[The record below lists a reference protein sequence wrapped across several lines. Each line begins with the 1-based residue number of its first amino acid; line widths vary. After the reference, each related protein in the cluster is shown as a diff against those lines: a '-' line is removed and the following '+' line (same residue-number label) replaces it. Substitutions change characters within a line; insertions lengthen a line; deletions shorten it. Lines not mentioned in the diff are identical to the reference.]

1 MRANYNQWFH
11 EYNKYLTA
19 TRGDNV
25 DHLDTKWVDINHR
38 MKVLK
43 DLNSDLILEQPFG
56 IVGNNMGFSHL
67 IDLLAKSNYT
77 FDDIDESLAD
87 SYKKTLQSSM
97 SNMLVNT
104 HALMFHCTSFD
115 DKYVSYDT
123 VSGYYII
130 DVPFNQLHFGDR
142 DEFIR
147 QKLQE
152 MYATS
157 KGNYIPLQRFISP
170 EISSLLGFSLL
181 CSVNG
186 YICNDWMVAIDDK
199 GFKFKIMWIYTAS
212 NNENNSLDFGIYKL
226 DTIRVHSVSV
236 PTKMVQSRNI
246 IPLEELGI
254 KNIYESDEN
263 KCIIDIYS
271 PNHLRTSK
279 VLPNFGI
286 MSKDGLNIVKLQQ
299 QTATELEKYSVDTV
313 NLIIYELKYFHEVP
327 NIYPATNYYNVL
339 DNRRVYTEDS
349 SGVVDYTE
357 LKVVSQS
364 NVIPNKTPI
373 CTPPIVIDKDTSS
386 TFNLIERCVTLD
398 KELMYYENIF
408 LKVGKALEQSDDYLK
423 ANYKTEVIGNLRSV
437 QLIMTSLY
445 QTYLKGAMLTSLV
458 PNKLIRRFKEVID
471 NIEAMLN
478 NKDPMLALKYD
489 MDIYHYGKGNISNYK
504 QFVTEITTPF
514 KVDSLSIFGESNK
527 LVKNFFT
534 KESTKRFTRPIAE
547 QCFISLKFDK
557 TTESWLFAWPTI
569 EHFKGIGNSFY
580 IKDDLTG
587 KEIFKFFVMYTDT
600 EAPAELEI
608 DPLKL
613 EDVYDFDK
621 FCIEVDNHM
630 GYIKYWNA
638 ENKIM
643 KLSKILYNKY
653 DDESIVQVLSKI
665 LLEDIS
671 ADDIINQYESEI
683 KYDDAGRTTTNWKE
697 YTLNSLP
704 APFAINY
711 LFYTLSMIRDNE
723 DKMEAYFMRTLTDR
737 KYHPRYTDINISDV
751 INKDITVPVNYSHFN
766 IAPNIIESG
775 ASVIPLGKSLFYGIP
790 YVVEGSSIKTE
801 SPYRYTFNIYENLV
815 HYPMITQD
823 EINPSGYVSW
833 TRINDFNSRPVVYTN
848 DVNVAKLVA
857 KYLTYAYTCVSEIQ
871 TNYQKAYDIRYLIDE
886 FRANYNTIIEALRK
900 FDDDTVFE
908 NPETRNIINR
918 ISDTNVFIDKLDEIY
933 NKLNNVNTIR
943 QDSRSKAIHVVLDKY
958 VNLIKEVFDMS
969 GFCNSSLRRIKKL
982 YNHLK
987 KHTDVMNINELADWW
1002 ANMDFTMIKNL
1013 ASSIS
1018 PNENCKVSP
1027 DSFNGMYTT
1036 LANYYVG
1043 TIGTILDLVNIFK
1056 DDLIKEAWGNHFN
1069 LCAEYCRS
1077 VYSDNIFNLFTIK
1090 EAKIVSDE
1098 VFNERPYYVQVKT
1111 TASMKHFKSPLDTD
1125 NRTYNLLFKADS
1137 VLKNNQWALTDI
1149 TPVCEYAVFNDT
1161 TLKNMEADVFDKSG
1175 THLSTIAVDM
1185 SFMKAGS
1192 SAGNN
1197 KDIDIIPSIALTTI
1211 SFRNEHEN
1219 ISIKNNKIVS
1229 SAHAD
1234 MNFELLFGNKYVQLS
1249 HEHEYVLDPSTYEE
1263 HAVEVVHI
1271 PNKVINSM
1279 LVQENCDTVNPQMF
1293 FKPSQVLHSTINGT
1307 SYLERVIESTYGK
1320 CFVGQTIYLVTDDGL
1335 SIFPAT
1341 VTVIDHSYGRGF
1353 IEAEVDSYHAKWFAT
1368 KDPSVIA
1375 KYLFSTIK
1383 CHVIP
1388 DNMMN
1393 FVKEYTNSEYL
1404 SYNLPSNE
1412 HNNDETP
1419 ESLPGEPL
1427 FVTNNSNYVYTRLSY
1442 MFHDN
1447 IPNRFIDDDK
1457 KTYEFI
1463 FMGNYVPTYDEDGNV
1478 VPIIVNLINVETN
1491 ELSAPE
1497 MYPILREEPN
1507 DHTIWDKE
1515 KQVFNITVKEIT
1527 VQIGLLTSQIK
1538 AAQKAVFDAKTE
1550 YDRAIA
1556 YRALTSLI
1564 RKKERLEDSIKRINH
1579 YVEQLECPTT
1589 WYNVRSYDAAMI
1601 YIDNGRAFESPSI
1614 IVDKRDIPITDKI
1627 SIFLYDWDNKV
1638 WVNPDTYTVS
1648 TTPLDNTSIES
1659 IDVKA
1664 DYYTSKV
1671 MKEMTITPNTGWVS
1685 SSNIIVYLAYNKSD
1699 IYDSIPLNK
1708 NECQVRFKP
1717 ILSTGKTTEV
1727 SPYGSINIRKHYDG
1741 LEEYGFDKF
1750 NANEHD
1756 FSGTGFYV
1764 KRYPRNGKYL
1774 EVPVMRMCDL
1784 SLINGDVTYGP
1795 KELKLYIKMPFDN
1808 VTTKM
1813 QYATPIY
1820 YAKVNVNI
1828 DDFVENEK
1836 VKLICISN
1844 NNSNFYNGSISSTM
1858 FEALT
1863 KYDDK
1868 GEQTLEITNS
1878 TLDDFTIGTYI
1889 CSVFQCNDYRSFGGI
1904 ITITI
1909 SSNKENIVTSN
1920 GAWVKIPSSELYYKS
1935 LPEEFVILPPNVEA
1949 IDFSKPVTVT
1959 LQNNYKNIINDE
1971 IVVSNNEMNPFE
1983 FYFNDKENVRY
1994 PISDVRV
2001 NNPLDRLIIDTT
2013 KNTDVKVAKMTYIGI
2028 PRYSALEI
2036 PKDGLF
2042 DVTGYIP
2049 TPLSRS
2055 RYEWWVNGRQ
2065 IAPSD
2070 VIILSPTSFQLI
2082 NLRSLK
2088 NFELIELVDD
2098 TRSSGLMKEGN
2109 VYVDINGITYG
2120 SYRLALLSGKTMIN
2134 QDIRYLFNTSNHK
2147 PIHDYTKG
2155 ISSIPNN
2162 VDVETNILAS
2172 LKQNDEDT
2180 KKYTEVHNTPTI
2192 NGVSIYNAKTH
2203 DLGIREISSDMLIDM
2218 LDDIWKNEIITNP
2231 LFPISHRE
2239 VLVTESQIILHKA
2252 NPNVIGYESNDMFA
2266 VYASGISERF
2276 FTLYLSKDANGKIDD
2291 TLSTVKIIPFIN
2303 IGTYILLEKK
2313 YEGLWLHCTEPNT
2326 KSIKL

>member
-19 TRGDNV
+19 TRGDKI
-25 DHLDTKWVDINHR
+25 DYLDTKWVDINHR

-56 IVGNNMGFSHL
+56 IVGNNKGFSHL

-77 FDDIDESLAD
+77 FDDIDEALSD
-87 SYKKTLQSSM
+87 SYKKTLQASM

-157 KGNYIPLQRFISP
+157 KGNYIPLQRFVSP

-199 GFKFKIMWIYTAS
+199 GFKFKVMWIYTAS

-236 PTKMVQSRNI
+236 PTNLVLSRKTI
-246 IPLEELGI
+246 TLDSLGI
-254 KNIYESDEN
+254 KNVYESDEN
-263 KCIIDIYS
+263 KCIVDIYS
-271 PNHLRTSK
+271 PKHLRTSK
-279 VLPNFGI
+279 VLPNFGT
-286 MSKDGLNIVKLQQ
+286 MSADGLNIVKLQQ
-299 QTATELEKYSVDTV
+299 QTATELEKYSVNEV

-357 LKVVSQS
+357 FNIVSQS
-364 NVIPNKTPI
+364 TVIPNRTPI
-373 CTPPIVIDKDTSS
+373 CTPPIVVDKDSSS
-386 TFNLIERCVTLD
+386 TFNLIESCVTLD
-398 KELMYYENIF
+398 KNLMFYEKSF
-408 LKVGKALEQSDDYLK
+408 LKIGKALEQSDEYLK
-423 ANYKTEVIGNLRSV
+423 ANYKTEVIGTLNSIYLGMLS
-437 QLIMTSLY
+437 SY
-445 QTYLKGAMLTSLV
+445 QTYVKGAMLTSLV
-458 PNKLIRRFKEVID
+458 PNKLIRDFKEVID
-471 NIEAMLN
+471 KMNGMLN
-478 NKDPMLALKYD
+478 NSDPMIALKYD
-489 MDIYHYGKGNISNYK
+489 MDIYHNGKGSISNYK
-504 QFVTEITTPF
+504 RFVDEICSPF
-514 KVDSLSIFGESNK
+514 KVDSLSIFGESSRM
-527 LVKNFFT
+527 VKNFFK
-534 KESTKRFTRPIAE
+534 KESTTRFTRPIAE
-547 QCFISLKFDK
+547 QCFITLKFDK

-580 IKDDLTG
+580 IKNKLTG
-587 KEIFKFFVMYTDT
+587 KEIFKFFIMYTDT

-613 EDVYDFDK
+613 EDVYDFDR
-621 FCIEVDNHM
+621 FCDEVNSHM

-653 DDESIVQVLSKI
+653 DDETIVQVLSKI
-665 LLEDIS
+665 LLDDIS
-671 ADDIINQYESEI
+671 TDDIINQYESEI
-683 KYDDAGRTTTNWKE
+683 KYDDSGRTTTNWKN
-697 YTLNSLP
+697 YTLNSLA
-704 APFAINY
+704 APFVINY

-723 DKMEAYFMRTLTDR
+723 DKMEAYFMRTLTDK
-737 KYHPRYTDINISDV
+737 KYHPRYTDINISNV

-766 IAPNIIESG
+766 IAPNIIESDS
-775 ASVIPLGKSLFYGIP
+775 SVIPLGKSLFYGLP
-790 YVVEGSSIKTE
+790 YIVEGSSIKTE
-801 SPYRYTFNIYENLV
+801 SPYRYTFNVYDNLIR
-815 HYPMITQD
+815 YPMITQD

-833 TRINDFNSRPVVYTN
+833 TRINNFNSRPVIYTN
-848 DVNVAKLVA
+848 DITVAKLVA

-871 TNYQKAYDIRYLIDE
+871 TNYQKTYDIRYLIDE
-886 FRANYNTIIEALRK
+886 FKANYNTIIDELRK
-900 FDDDTVFE
+900 FGDDTVFE

-918 ISDTNVFIDKLDEIY
+918 IKEDNVFITKLDEIY
-933 NKLNNVNTIR
+933 YKLENVNMITH
-943 QDSRSKAIHVVLDKY
+943 DSRTKSIHIVLDKY
-958 VNLIKEVFDMS
+958 VNLIKEVYDMS

-987 KHTDVMNINELADWW
+987 RHTTAMNINELSDWW
-1002 ANMDFTMIKNL
+1002 VKMDFAMIKNL
-1013 ASSIS
+1013 GSSLS
-1018 PNENCKVSP
+1018 LNENHKVTP
-1027 DSFNGMYTT
+1027 DTFNGMYTT
-1036 LANYYVG
+1036 LVSYYVG
-1043 TIGTILDLVNIFK
+1043 TIGTINSLVDIFNE
-1056 DDLIKEAWGNHFN
+1056 DLIKGLWGNHFN
-1069 LCAEYCRS
+1069 LCAEYCRG
-1077 VYSDNIFNLFTIK
+1077 VYSENIFNLFAIK
-1090 EAKIVSDE
+1090 DTKITSDE

-1111 TASMKHFKSPLDTD
+1111 TSDMKHFKSPL
-1125 NRTYNLLFKADS
+1125 NSSGGVYNLVFKADTEA
-1137 VLKNNQWALTDI
+1137 KNSQWIITDM
-1149 TPVCEYAVFNDT
+1149 TPVCEYAVFDNT
-1161 TLKNMEADVFDKSG
+1161 TLKNMEANVFDKNG
-1175 THLSTIAVDM
+1175 NHLSTIAVDM
-1185 SFMKAGS
+1185 TFMKAGS
-1192 SAGNN
+1192 SSGSN
-1197 KDIDIIPSIALTTI
+1197 KDINIIPSIALTTI
-1211 SFRNEHEN
+1211 SFRNEHEK
-1219 ISIKNNKIVS
+1219 ISVKNNSIVS

-1234 MNFELLFGNKYVQLS
+1234 MNFELLFGNRYVQLS

-1279 LVQENCDTVNPQMF
+1279 LVQENCDTTNPQMF
-1293 FKPSQVLHSTINGT
+1293 FKPSQILHSTISGST
-1307 SYLERVIESTYGK
+1307 YLEKVIESTYGK
-1320 CFVGQTIYLVTDDGL
+1320 CFVGQIIYLATDDGL

-1353 IEAEVDSYHAKWFAT
+1353 IEAAVDSYHSKWFAT
-1368 KDPSVIA
+1368 KDSSVIA
-1375 KYLFSTIK
+1375 KYLFNTVK

-1393 FVKEYTNSEYL
+1393 FVKEYNNSDYL
-1404 SYNLPSNE
+1404 SYYLPSNE
-1412 HNNDETP
+1412 HNNDITP

-1463 FMGNYVPTYDEDGNV
+1463 FMGNYVPTYDDNGNV
-1478 VPIIVNLINVETN
+1478 VPITINLINVETN
-1491 ELSAPE
+1491 DLSDPE

-1515 KQVFNITVKEIT
+1515 KEVFARTINELNIEIKSLEP
-1527 VQIGLLTSQIK
+1527 QIS
-1538 AAQKAVFDAKTE
+1538 AAQHAVMIAKTE
-1550 YDRAIA
+1550 YERSIA
-1556 YRALTSLI
+1556 YRSLTTLL
-1564 RKKERLEDSIKRINH
+1564 RKRERVEDSIKRIKH
-1579 YVEQLECPTT
+1579 YAEQLECPTT

-1638 WVNPDTYTVS
+1638 WVNPETYSVS
-1648 TTPLDNTSIES
+1648 TNPLDNTSIES

-1671 MKEMTITPNTGWVS
+1671 MKEMTITPNAGWVS
-1685 SSNIIVYLAYNKSD
+1685 SSNVIVYIAYNKSD
-1699 IYDSIPLNK
+1699 IYDEIPLNK

-1717 ILSTGKTTEV
+1717 ILSTGKTTETD
-1727 SPYGSINIRKHYDG
+1727 PYGSINIRKHYDG

-1750 NANEHD
+1750 NANEYN
-1756 FSGTGFYV
+1756 FTGTGFYV

-1774 EVPVMRMCDL
+1774 EVPVMRMCDM
-1784 SLINGDVTYGP
+1784 SLTNGDTTYGP
-1795 KELKLYIKMPFDN
+1795 KELKLYIKMPFDD

-1820 YAKVNVNI
+1820 FAKVNVQIEN
-1828 DDFVENEK
+1828 FVENEK

-1844 NNSNFYNGSISSTM
+1844 NDNNFYNGTISSTM

-1863 KYDDK
+1863 KYNES

-1878 TLDDFTIGTYI
+1878 TLDDFVTGTYV

-1904 ITITI
+1904 VTITI

-1920 GAWVKIPSSELYYKS
+1920 GAWVRIPSSESYYKS
-1935 LPEEFVILPPNVEA
+1935 LPEEFVVLPPNTDA
-1949 IDFSKPVTVT
+1949 IDFTKPVTLT
-1959 LQNNYKNIINDE
+1959 LQNNYKNTNEDE
-1971 IVVSNNEMNPFE
+1971 IVVSNNGLNPFE

-2001 NNPLDRLIIDTT
+2001 NNPLNRLTIETD
-2013 KNTDVKVAKMTYIGI
+2013 KNADVKVAKMTYIGI
-2028 PRYSALEI
+2028 PRYSALSI

-2120 SYRLALLSGKTMIN
+2120 SYRLALLSGKTMVN
-2134 QDIRYLFNTSNHK
+2134 QDIRYVFNTSNHK
-2147 PIHDYTKG
+2147 PIHDYIRG
-2155 ISSIPNN
+2155 IANDPNN
-2162 VDVETNILAS
+2162 VDVETNILAG
-2172 LKQNDEDT
+2172 LKQTDSDVN
-2180 KKYTEVHNTPTI
+2180 KYTEVHNTPTI
-2192 NGVSIYNAKTH
+2192 NGVSIYNAKTR
-2203 DLGIREISSDMLIDM
+2203 DLGIREISPEMIIDM

-2239 VLVTESQIILHKA
+2239 VLTTESQISLHKA
-2252 NPNVIGYESNDMFA
+2252 NPNTVGYDGTDMFA
-2266 VYASGISERF
+2266 VYASGISEQF
-2276 FTLYLSKDANGKIDD
+2276 FTLYLSKDANGKIDNIN
-2291 TLSTVKIIPFIN
+2291 STVKIIPFIN
-2303 IGTYILLEKK
+2303 VGTYILLEKK
-2313 YEGLWLHCTEPNT
+2313 YEGMWLHCTEPDV
-2326 KSIKL
+2326 KSIRL